1 MKRGKKSHY
10 AGISGRAS
18 CGAHVPSYRVA
29 PRGRARVTRKVC
41 TQVDRLI
48 WDPRTGRRVTP

>member
-10 AGISGRAS
+10 SSGNGRAA

-29 PRGRARVTRKVC
+29 KRGRARVTCKVC
-41 TQVDRLI
+41 TRADRLI
-48 WDPRTGRRVTP
+48 WDPRTGRRVTA